1 MFLSSPVV
9 ICFENLEGTF
19 STIGFLVLLI
29 LGTFS
34 KGDCDFCD
42 FSIEALCSAAKVDD
56 EGKVVVAVII
66 DNAES
71 VWLANDEG
79 DVADFAVLVLV
90 FGSRAVADVCGL
102 VSVSLFSL
110 AIGDK
115 TLGGGFGVVSG

>member
-1 MFLSSPVV
+1 M
-9 ICFENLEGTF
+9 
-19 STIGFLVLLI
+19 LLI

-34 KGDCDFCD
+34 KGDCDFCS

-71 VWLANDEG
+71 AWLAIDEG
-79 DVADFAVLVLV
+79 DVTDIAVLVLV

-110 AIGDK
+110 VIRGK
-115 TLGGGFGVVSG
+115 TLGGGFGVFPG